1 MGDLN
6 CDISKTPQDPNT
18 RKLLFSFSLYQFDQ
32 LINEPTRVTRTSA
45 TMIDLF
51 FTNKP
56 ENILQSGVIHLGISD
71 HSLIYAVRK
80 FNSPKCRER
89 LKLVRNFKNFNATDF
104 VWDISQISWES
115 VVLHNNPNVC
125 WKIWQSLFIE
135 VLDRHAPLRNIRIR
149 ATSLPWITQ
158 KIKKLMRLTYFRK
171 KRAVKYNSQIDWSKY
186 KETRNKV
193 HLELRLGK

>member
-80 FNSPKCRER
+80 FNSPKCRE
-89 LKLVRNFKNFNATDF
+89 
-104 VWDISQISWES
+104 
-115 VVLHNNPNVC
+115 
-125 WKIWQSLFIE
+125 
-135 VLDRHAPLRNIRIR
+135 
-149 ATSLPWITQ
+149 
-158 KIKKLMRLTYFRK
+158 IKQL
-171 KRAVKYNSQIDWSKY
+171 
-186 KETRNKV
+186 
-193 HLELRLGK
+193 